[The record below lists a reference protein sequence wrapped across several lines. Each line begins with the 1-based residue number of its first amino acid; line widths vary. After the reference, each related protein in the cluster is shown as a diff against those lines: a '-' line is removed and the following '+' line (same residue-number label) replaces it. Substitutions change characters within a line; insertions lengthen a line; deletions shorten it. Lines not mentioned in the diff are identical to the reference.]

1 MTKRFSAILLATV
14 LVGLIGMVALADPY
28 IVASDIPWKPFEM
41 ITDDGEFFGFDLD
54 LMRAIAVTAGFEI
67 EIENVA
73 FDAIIEKVVLQTGA
87 IPSRHYEDGR
97 PLKPQLVEALTLYM
111 NAITDEEYMGLNRV
125 MMSEYLRDRELALRV
140 FERAEMHNNP
150 IRTLIQEAVEA
161 GALRE
166 VDADY
171 ATVQL
176 TASMKAFFFWPKF
189 IIGQEAPDNGET
201 IIEDCV
207 EMFLNYYQNPSNS

>member
-1 MTKRFSAILLATV
+1 MKRTIQKQR
-14 LVGLIGMVALADPY
+14 D
-28 IVASDIPWKPFEM
+28 IVRAAVE
-41 ITDDGEFFGFDLD
+41 EFRLH
-54 LMRAIAVTAGFEI
+54 GFEGARI
-67 EIENVA
+67 TRVA
-73 FDAIIEKVVLQTGA
+73 ESAGVSSRTLYKHFPSKETLFDAIIEMVVLQTGA

-140 FERAEMHNNP
+140 FERSEMHNNP
-150 IRTLIQEAVEA
+150 IRTLINEAIEA
-161 GALRE
+161 GVLRE

-189 IIGQEAPDNGET
+189 IIGQEAPDNGEA

-207 EMFLNYYQNPSNS
+207 EMFLNYYQNPSNN